1 MSAEITQPQA
11 PAGGGVWREVTSGWA
26 VIAAAFLPV
35 GLHALPNYGFSALI
49 GPMAEDF
56 GVEVS
61 RIALW
66 TLFWSFGAIL
76 CSVFAGRVVDR
87 WGPRSVI
94 LILLPVYALVLSG
107 MAMFSVNMAVLFAFA
122 FLTGIACTGI
132 GSIPSG
138 RLIADRFDAGLGTA
152 FGLMAAGIGLAALL
166 GPVLLQQVTDRFGWR
181 AGYLCI
187 AVLALLA
194 WPVFYGLT
202 RRQAADAPR
211 AARPPEQVSVSHL
224 IRSRTFLLMAAGTF
238 LFGMVVT
245 GATVNMIL
253 FLGSH
258 GLERAEA
265 AGFAGLFGI
274 STIAGRMLTGLALD
288 RIPLHIAEFTAIVL
302 TGLAACLALMS
313 ADSLAIVLLMVG
325 LFGFAVGAEADCL
338 SYSVVRLFGRKVYGQ
353 MYGFLGVGA
362 LLTGSGFGPLIFNSI
377 FETTGNYAGT
387 LRIWSMVALLSAFL
401 FLLVR
406 KDPYTEVK
414 SQT

>member
-1 MSAEITQPQA
+1 MSTEGARTQA
-11 PAGGGVWREVTSGWA
+11 PAGEGVWREVASGWA

-35 GLHALPNYGFSALI
+35 ALHALPNYGFSALI

-76 CSVFAGRVVDR
+76 CSVLVGRIVDR

-94 LILLPVYALVLSG
+94 LILLPVYALTLSG
-107 MAMFSVNMAVLFAFA
+107 MAIFSVSTALLFAFA

-166 GPVLLQQVTDRFGWR
+166 GPVFLQQVTDRFGWR
-181 AGYLCI
+181 AGYLSV

-194 WPVFYGLT
+194 WPIFFGLT
-202 RRQAADAPR
+202 HRHAADAPH
-211 AARPPEQVSVSHL
+211 ALRPPEQVSVSHL
-224 IRSRTFLLMAAGTF
+224 ICSRTFILMAAGTF

-245 GATVNMIL
+245 GATVNLIL

-258 GLERAEA
+258 GLERVEA

-288 RIPLHIAEFTAIVL
+288 RISLHIAEFTAIIL
-302 TGLAACLALMS
+302 TGLAACLAFMS
-313 ADSLAIVLLMVG
+313 ADSLVIVLIMVG
-325 LFGFAVGAEADCL
+325 FFGFAVGAEADCL
-338 SYSVVRLFGRKVYGQ
+338 SYSVVRLFGRQVYGQ

-377 FETTGNYAGT
+377 FETTGNYADT
-387 LRIWSMVALLSAFL
+387 LRIWSMVALLSAFM

-406 KDPYTEVK
+406 KAPYTEVK
-414 SQT
+414 TQK